1 MLNRLSIKQKLLSV
15 TVVPMVI
22 LVTSILMLIAVQLD
36 TLIDEEVS
44 MAESIAY
51 ENKQVELKTIIELAY
66 ATIKPLYENDA
77 PREQAVTLLQR
88 MDYGKDGYIFG
99 YDNNA
104 VRVFN
109 GSNTDNI
116 GKSYYDFQDVNGV
129 YLIRDLIA
137 AGKQNGFAAG
147 NQYVTYHFPR
157 LGQKNAS
164 PKLSYSIYLPKW
176 ELMIGTGVYIDT
188 IDAEI
193 AKFYDSSSSSRDAL
207 IMSVITISIILLA
220 VLIAFGMVVGR
231 SILLPLN
238 EVNDSIFALTQGSS
252 NLNKRV
258 PVRDNFEMGEL
269 ANNLNTLLDSQKSLI
284 AKVRDVTLNVEQE
297 TKQLNEE
304 SERVKRFSAEQH
316 RTINQI
322 ATATTHMSQTAE
334 QVATNASEAANAAK
348 TANDESETAMNMVVA
363 SCEEMEELNQE
374 IKKATEV
381 VTQVGEDVENIS
393 TVLQVIESIAE
404 QTNLLALNAAIEAA
418 RAGEQGRG
426 FAVVAD
432 EVRNLAS
439 KTQGSTEEIQEMI
452 SKLQNGSRSAVKVMN
467 DSIKRCDSTESSIR
481 GTSTRLAGITTSIV
495 TMNQVNSQIASAAQ
509 EQSGMGKD
517 INQSITSLSDHNEQ
531 LGEIAIANG
540 KHAAT
545 MLNKTNELE
554 QTVGQ
559 YQMS

>member
-109 GSNTDNI
+109 GSNTDSI

-231 SILLPLN
+231 SILLPLK

-252 NLNKRV
+252 NLDKRV

-269 ANNLNTLLDSQKSLI
+269 ANNLNTLLNLSPKY
-284 AKVRDVTLNVEQE
+284 A
-297 TKQLNEE
+297 
-304 SERVKRFSAEQH
+304 
-316 RTINQI
+316 
-322 ATATTHMSQTAE
+322 MSP
-334 QVATNASEAANAAK
+334 
-348 TANDESETAMNMVVA
+348 
-363 SCEEMEELNQE
+363 
-374 IKKATEV
+374 
-381 VTQVGEDVENIS
+381 
-393 TVLQVIESIAE
+393 
-404 QTNLLALNAAIEAA
+404 
-418 RAGEQGRG
+418 
-426 FAVVAD
+426 
-432 EVRNLAS
+432 
-439 KTQGSTEEIQEMI
+439 
-452 SKLQNGSRSAVKVMN
+452 
-467 DSIKRCDSTESSIR
+467 
-481 GTSTRLAGITTSIV
+481 
-495 TMNQVNSQIASAAQ
+495 
-509 EQSGMGKD
+509 
-517 INQSITSLSDHNEQ
+517 
-531 LGEIAIANG
+531 
-540 KHAAT
+540 
-545 MLNKTNELE
+545 
-554 QTVGQ
+554 
-559 YQMS
+559 